1 LRLNDWQDAIVC
13 KISKVVTYA
22 YLEWMAVLDSLRTM
36 SGESCMPHGITF
48 WILATHF
55 EESLDGCISVHGA
68 FYMDTI
74 LARNYDSEAEAMRI
88 VESRVFQLL
97 S

>member
-1 LRLNDWQDAIVC
+1 LRLDDWQYAIVC
-13 KISKVVTYA
+13 KVGEVVAHA
-22 YLEWMAVLDSLRTM
+22 YLERVAVIDSSRSM
-36 SGESCMPHGITF
+36 SGKPCMPHGITF
-48 WILATHF
+48 WILATHL
-55 EESLDGCISVHGA
+55 EEALDRCISVHGA

-88 VESRVFQLL
+88 IESRVFQLL

>member
-1 LRLNDWQDAIVC
+1 VC
-13 KISKVVTYA
+13 KVGEVVAYA
-22 YLEWMAVLDSLRTM
+22 YLEWMAVIDSLRTM
-36 SGESCMPHGITF
+36 SGYSCMPHGITF
-48 WILATHF
+48 WILATHL
-55 EESLDGCISVHGA
+55 EESLDGCISVHRA

-88 VESRVFQLL
+88 IESRVFQLV